1 MWLAILVTI
10 LASAGNNVGKAL
22 QKEATRHLP
31 RFSVDPKILLQYA
44 RSRQWLIGLATD
56 LGGALLMIAAFALAP
71 VSLVQPVSG
80 LGLAVLSVF
89 SHFYLK
95 ERLHRGEWAAV
106 ALAGLGTVGVGATSG
121 TEPGGSGLNG
131 EQEQAMPSATRIVA
145 VMLLLCAAVAALPLV
160 LARRTAAA
168 DRRARS
174 AKPSASVYGLQARAC
189 FGMSAA
195 ACRTGFLL
203 AARVSW
209 TAAPAGLAASIC
221 LSSTGF
227 ALQTLGFK
235 DGNTVVVCTCA
246 AVSSMVTGVLVGL
259 LALDERLP
267 RSLSMRA
274 LRLLSW
280 VAIALGVGALAGGKG
295 GLGHIV
301 HAVLSRLPSSVLTR
315 LPTPM
320 VLRMRALSQ
329 HLKSEHLPTVA
340 DVASDAPD
348 KR

>member
-1 MWLAILVTI
+1 MWLAILVTVV
-10 LASAGNNVGKAL
+10 ASAGNNVGKAL

-31 RFSVDPKILLQYA
+31 RFSIDPKILLQYA
-44 RSRQWLIGLATD
+44 RSRQWLIGLGTD

-106 ALAGLGTVGVGATSG
+106 VLAGLGTIGVGATSG
-121 TEPGGSGLNG
+121 SEASSDG
-131 EQEQAMPSATRIVA
+131 EEVEEATPSAVRIVA
-145 VMLLLCAAVAALPLV
+145 VMLLLCGAVAALPLV
-160 LARRTAAA
+160 HARQMSAA
-168 DRRARS
+168 DRRARA
-174 AKPSASVYGLQARAC
+174 AKPSASVYGLQAGAC

-209 TAAPAGLAASIC
+209 TAAPAGLCTSVA
-221 LSSTGF
+221 LSSAGF

-246 AVSSMVTGVLVGL
+246 AVSSMLTGVLVGL
-259 LALDERLP
+259 LALGERMP
-267 RSLSMRA
+267 RTLGMRA

-280 VAIALGVGALAGGKG
+280 TAIALGVSVLAGGKG
-295 GLGHIV
+295 GLAQMA
-301 HAVLSRLPSSVLTR
+301 HAILSRLPSSFLNR
-315 LPTPM
+315 LPTPA
-320 VLRMRALSQ
+320 VLRIRALSQ
-329 HLKSEHLPTVA
+329 RLKSEHLPTVA
-340 DVASDAPD
+340 EAAGPAAD